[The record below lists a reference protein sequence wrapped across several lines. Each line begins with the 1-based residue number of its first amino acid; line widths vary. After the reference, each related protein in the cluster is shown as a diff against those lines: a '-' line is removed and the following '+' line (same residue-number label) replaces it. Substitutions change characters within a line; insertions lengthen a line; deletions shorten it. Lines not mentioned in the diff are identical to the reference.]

1 MKQQS
6 GPKSRQIIAA
16 AAALLLAACGGS
28 DPEAGGRGG
37 RGGQQGPT
45 QVGYVV
51 IQPGTAPIQQ
61 QLPGRV
67 AAYQV
72 SGEFA
77 MVRAAAERGWI
88 DGSAIAQESL
98 LAIFRAGADVV
109 LTYFARELAQ
119 AAS

>member
-1 MKQQS
+1 M
-6 GPKSRQIIAA
+6 PC
-16 AAALLLAACGGS
+16 L
-28 DPEAGGRGG
+28 D
-37 RGGQQGPT
+37 
-45 QVGYVV
+45 V
-51 IQPGTAPIQQ
+51 IQRVKTTFGVP
-61 QLPGRV
+61 V

-109 LTYFARELAQ
+109 LTYFARELAE